1 MPKQTGSGEGD
12 LNANVKSASK
22 PQIVPV
28 IRKKKRVKS
37 LARKRTAT
45 PTTADVPIETEIRPP
60 AVPAERKR
68 TSVSW
73 AEFDEI
79 RNNGKVV
86 SGKCKHCNAIIGAK
100 SENGTSALTKH
111 LKSCD
116 VFKKKQKQVNQMYL
130 KVCEKGDGSVAAY
143 NFKFNQEVT
152 HDCIARM
159 IILHELPFLF
169 VEYIGFRRLLA
180 SLQPN
185 FKLVKRN
192 TTKSDCMKVYEI
204 EKKHLY
210 ETFSKVQSRISL
222 TTDMWTCTT
231 QNKGYMALTAHYID
245 KE

>member
-1 MPKQTGSGEGD
+1 MPKQTGSGEDD

-28 IRKKKRVKS
+28 IRKKKRVKC
-37 LARKRTAT
+37 LARKRTTT
-45 PTTADVPIETEIRPP
+45 PTTIDVPIETENRPP
-60 AVPAERKR
+60 AVPAARKR
-68 TSVSW
+68 TCVSW
-73 AEFDEI
+73 ADFDKI
-79 RNNGKVV
+79 RENGKVV

-111 LKSCD
+111 LKSCG
-116 VFKKKQKQVNQMYL
+116 VFKKTQKKIDQIYL
-130 KVCEKGDGSVAAY
+130 KAYEKGDGSVAAY

-152 HDCIARM
+152 RDCIARM
-159 IILHELPFLF
+159 IISHELPFLF

-180 SLQPN
+180 SL
-185 FKLVKRN
+185 FKL
-192 TTKSDCMKVYEI
+192 VYEI

-222 TTDMWTCTT
+222 TTYMWICTT

-245 KE
+245 KEWRVQKNILSFTLVDE